1 MLKWFSNDEGESG
14 SGAPGSPHG
23 GSLSREV
30 QADEMTDRL
39 VQTQQLV
46 TQLKELIREKD
57 AVLCTKDEQ
66 LKMEKEACEAKLSK
80 LRLQNKAKVTSLTTQ
95 LEELKKQ
102 MGGQNTPTHNKK
114 GPSEGGEPASR
125 GKIVLLKKKV
135 EELEQHLAQS
145 EKEVEKKRK
154 EVEAQRLRG
163 EEMDVMLTEKDRKL
177 AEKEAYIIHLQ
188 IAVAGDQP
196 ITPKR
201 QKVDE
206 DNGAMQELQQ
216 LVQNLTKKVGEAEE
230 RYSLLQEQTDS
241 LKELLDTEKEQYSQK
256 ESMYK
261 QNIQTF
267 KEIIIQKD
275 NQLTEIN
282 QMHEQELFKLA
293 AKSDASADLEQL
305 LKALKQKLHEKE
317 EVLIGKTQVIDVL
330 QTEVDGRDQQIKEL
344 TERIRRLH
352 VERESLESKMEAEK
366 HVMRAQLRDLID
378 KQQVEIRQMTVKHQ
392 AQLNQTQQDLLGQI
406 DDLRRNA
413 VTPQS
418 VNQEAP
424 KTENVSDDSASVQR
438 IAELEAQ
445 TKQKMDEASKS
456 EAKFLKMK
464 AWSKSRIR
472 QLEEELKKSQ
482 AGIAPPDLT
491 ALRSR
496 ITELEAEREE
506 NLWKVEQYEEL
517 KANSDML
524 EAKLVV
530 YEEQQRTLQAD
541 LEQFTKRAT
550 SQASESGS
558 ADDAHSQ
565 VLEWQ
570 EMVDEA
576 VSARDQAKEEKAAM
590 VLRISH
596 MEEER
601 EGLIEDDWF
610 FPGCS
615 DSALATRQQELEEE
629 LAQAQGLSQH
639 RAKKLAGPAQR
650 SVQEDFEFDGKAP
663 FQDYHSTLESTTPM
677 EGENMGGGVRTVVE
691 ELELERNQLQEQILS
706 LEERC
711 QGLEDRLQLQAR
723 IETLQVTFDVN
734 EDEQPN
740 CIPQNETEK
749 LQTQLASVRSQQNRE
764 AEKHQLLVSSL
775 NEQLKRL
782 SDTQECL
789 ESSLIEK
796 ENTLAK
802 TSEKLELINRLKES
816 LSEKEIQYKQMSD
829 KLLQTEQTLESV
841 SKKSSISENRC
852 SELKAEVIDLTQRM
866 SGLRDKSQKQD
877 IILDTLQ
884 SELDQTNEELDK
896 LNTTHLEERAQ
907 LIHDLQSC
915 EREID
920 SLKETLLE
928 KDKVLNSNMLESTEQ
943 ITFLKQELR
952 LKEENI
958 VQVEN
963 ALTKAHREA
972 AILRDSQTADQQALN
987 SKMAEL
993 VDNLKDV
1000 EMELDKAKEEN
1011 KSKVAEMDCLIK
1023 QAKEDKKSI
1032 QNLQSKTQKQIVS
1045 HHTQISEGEALIT
1058 SLKEQLNL
1066 ATQKQHESDALILQL
1081 KEINTNN
1088 EKNILNKEETYENEL
1103 KTVKDE
1109 KNKLLSQVQKFNHD
1123 IELLSKELK
1132 DRAQSE
1138 DNVQQ
1143 EMEKCKEIIAS
1154 LENQL
1159 KANVEQAMDER
1170 QSYNAELQVRES
1182 ENKKLRKE
1190 LDDGIENISKMKDR
1204 FTHMESEKQQ
1214 LQEKLK
1220 NLTENLELQNLNG
1233 NQLNDKLTSALELNN
1248 NLKNQVQNLTKENEK
1263 LGLEVAETVATVS
1276 EMTSER
1282 DSLHAKLSTLESQHL
1297 QNNSMIHE
1305 LEKNKEDLILQ
1316 ASDLKR
1322 LLEQSKLS
1330 NDEVVLA
1337 KTNECSHLKQ
1347 LLREKEDA
1355 ITQLQGQLQSSSS
1368 ELDELR
1374 VTVGKKE
1381 QFASDLQAELEAQRS
1396 EQMQLKETLS
1406 LLQEQGC
1413 SLKSGLLEKDT
1424 TLKEKQEECHRLRD
1438 EIISHKNSVS
1448 ELQVELES
1456 LNSERSQLC
1465 KDLEE
1470 RERMMENMAHQ
1481 CQKHKDDFDGVKK
1494 TVKALKNEINEM
1506 EEKSKK
1512 LKSEADSSATELRTL
1527 KAEMQTIAE
1536 ENQQLHTVVKSREK
1550 ELDEKIQI
1558 VSNLD
1563 RQLKVTLEQNS
1574 SFSMTITSL
1583 TEENERL
1590 QKELAHNISLALEVK
1605 TETNLLKEE
1614 NSKLEVQVT
1623 NDEKIIN
1630 TLLNEK
1636 NELIGSVSNA
1646 KQVLQ
1651 EKEMSNKE
1659 CLLEKTNECS
1669 TLSETLSEREQRIQT
1684 LQEQVNDLKN
1694 QISQLNL
1701 SMAEKEDILFKT
1713 KSLLEAQQVQQLQLQ
1728 DTISMLQ
1735 EQGSVLK
1742 TGLME
1747 KDTMFQQKSDEC
1759 LFHQNEVK
1767 LQKDLVSQMQR
1778 KVESVRQECFEAK
1791 QQLEQKEHMLQD
1803 VTSDFENQKEE
1814 LRKRSQCVIKLESQ
1828 LLAVN
1833 NNLAEMQITIAT
1845 LKDSVVTLTLENS
1858 RLKQENEQ
1866 MKAEVIDFK
1875 DAIQALNDQNVR
1887 LKSELQKSFV
1897 ELSKSQ
1903 EALAHLKTAVHESKL
1918 QLKTARSEK
1927 DCLSLTVQGKDD
1939 SLKELKGRIFEQEEQ
1954 LKQKDNETFSLRV
1967 QVTELGDS
1975 VCKLS
1980 DQVQTLT
1987 SESTTLKNILE
1998 QKEQS
2003 SLEDQRNVTL
2013 ANETLNVNL
2022 KNKEKECEILKA
2034 QISHLEE
2041 NSCKINSTLQMQTV
2055 ETKNLK
2061 KALEERDCSLME
2073 QSQSLED
2080 LQRTADE
2087 LLLFKTQF
2095 MESTELVSQLQSE
2108 MQMLS
2113 SDVSK
2118 HKMSAEEKQSALI
2131 DLQEKYAANLEDLQD
2146 LRKQLSQRTDEVL
2159 TLQTLSDE
2167 RDTAK
2172 TAIEALREE
2181 LSAIQRELEK
2191 TQNLNSQLSKEKDDA
2206 FASHQTSVYPMKVE
2220 IERLKAQHLQV
2231 VAQMNALTENL
2242 EQREMSLHAINN
2254 QYTAQAKHTSHLIS
2268 EIQKLDLQNKKLHE
2282 EINLAKEEHQ
2292 SSLTAVSNENA
2303 RLIEDIRKHLAEK
2316 EELERRHHQ
2325 ICESQGEL
2333 KVQLEQQTS
2342 SMSESIQQMVC
2353 DKESLQTKVS
2363 AQDEEISRLKGSI
2376 HKMEQILQDTEK
2388 EWLLVLDREK
2398 HDKTLLVEQLSK
2410 VEKEIASKD
2419 DKVNVLKQDLDSLQ
2433 EKLAEAF
2440 SAISKGSDLLSAK
2453 EFEAST
2459 SRVQLEKV
2467 MALVKEKDNETEN
2480 LQQTLK
2486 AAEWEV
2492 EQLAA
2497 KFSGAEAAVF
2507 APSREDTSH
2516 LHQLIK
2522 QVEASHYSEIDAL
2535 KNKLDSTRADLE
2547 KMQNSI
2553 DQENKSHLKK
2563 SQEISL
2569 LQEKIENLQS
2579 QLKSETQKVTEA
2591 SLEHSSLH
2599 GELKTKDDQINSMT
2613 IQISHQKELLIG
2625 LSQQLKE
2632 KDASISQIMES
2643 ALNDRVKLDGE
2654 NAYLSKQLAMI
2665 KQDYHS
2671 STRQSKEISLPL
2683 EERNSCSLSEN
2694 ETQTSEK
2701 LGLLQENTDLKC
2713 EIARI
2718 SKDNDTIKKK
2728 LKASLLVRKDLLKKV
2743 EEFEKKYAG
2752 VNNDHDVSRL
2762 QEKLVE
2768 ATTQAQ
2774 SAAEV
2779 YEERISL
2786 LEKKCLDKERELH
2799 YHKMQTEKLAEQLE
2813 SETKVLQSTVSEKES
2828 CLADMLQQLD
2838 EKSILIHQL
2847 QARAAEQE
2855 DSFERDK
2862 KSLMKNVEELQ
2873 NKITGCTDQSK
2884 DAFSIDNA
2892 DVLEN
2897 KRTQMKQEKT
2907 MLENKTLA
2915 ASLARQETLQKV
2927 EDNEKQSTKGFN
2939 ELKDEYNALLEQ
2951 HYQQTNEF
2959 TAIQLKY
2966 NQSLAELEQL
2976 QRTSLSNLDELKIL
2990 RHLVQERDA
2999 TVQYL
3004 KTSLAERER
3013 DCYPLSKLP
3022 KQLEIQDKALIL
3034 KEESAEALASNLQ
3047 TQSAIKEEKVL
3058 VEKSKEKFK
3067 GVEVLFKQEKQGQL
3081 KTNGEKC
3088 QDTMEENKTHLDQ
3101 VLTLQSV
3108 LTEAQQL
3115 LCEKEDSFTKML
3127 GKAQLDCTE
3136 KETDMVSLKKDNE
3149 NALRIMNDLRTEL
3162 GRLHA
3167 QLNQCHHVKELIYE
3181 EIAERSI
3188 KEEHVKEEEL
3198 SSANRWAEDMK
3209 TAQKPQDA
3217 KSAMSEKDEL
3227 IAALHLQLQQ
3237 LSSDHEASI
3246 MKMKREIDHLHKSQD
3261 CDKVSDEDSHHKM
3274 TLLTKKLQ
3282 AALVSRKELMKE
3294 NASLKEQVGNLS
3306 ANINTK
3312 EAECLALESSFS
3324 RLKQHNVDL
3333 EINMKCINTD
3343 KEKLRSEVDRICHE
3357 NCCLA
3362 DACESLKQTI
3372 ENITQQKQAFS
3383 CQLESLK
3390 DSQTEE
3396 LTKWKSRHS
3405 ELKQD
3410 YETLLQAYENVGTE
3424 MDKMRQLLEGAKCDR
3439 QEALRKLHKSD
3450 TEMEILQGQAKQ
3462 VEEEHERLKE
3472 KMQTFSEEKQH
3483 TIEGLQQANDSIKKE
3498 LAEINEAHR
3507 MAICELTKTNQHCET
3522 EILQFKSALEA
3533 CKDQIAD
3540 MQVKNRELT
3549 EKLQASHSLE
3559 KQCMESSSYRKSMQH
3574 KLDETPSVNGSLT
3587 AQIESKEA
3595 EFSAQ
3600 LESCHVLQ
3608 KENKSLSERIEKLH
3622 NDHEMQLRRKDDA
3635 IHDLKDKMK
3644 LHNQETISLNEKVRI
3659 LEDDK
3664 CLLQEELENV
3674 QESSD
3679 KVKNENEYLETVVL
3693 NSSKK
3698 IDALSE
3704 SISVLQ
3710 AQNLQLS
3717 SQLTISKEIN
3727 DTLRQ
3732 EKEDGHLK
3740 LVRDFENKLKAMQ
3753 RGEEG
3758 SKNTN
3763 KELQELLKEKH
3774 QEINQLQQNCIKYQE
3789 HILHLESSLKASE
3802 FACENLKKDLNK
3814 CSDKTSVV
3822 EEQNKQVEANLIA
3835 CKTHIQVAT
3844 ERIGKL
3850 QLERDHLKLSLEHVR
3865 SEEKTKLKESTVE
3878 KEFNS
3883 FKDNDVMLQKQ
3894 IDDLKNLNDKESQKV
3909 TELTQ
3914 QMNSQDLKMKFLK
3927 RALETNEA
3935 KLSALSSTPHG
3946 ANAAKLWND
3955 LYLNALQ
3962 EKDNQLTEQGSAMK
3976 RLLEGMR
3983 VSEKEL
3989 NDLRSTKS
3997 RLESAISMYSV
4008 ASAAHQ
4014 RQILVLSASNVDLS
4028 ETVERLTVQVN
4039 ELGAQVKKVEQDQ
4052 TSLEIQVAD
4061 QEDEISRLHLHCNLT
4076 EKINAD
4082 LDSQLLV
4089 LRAENDKAKAEFETQ
4104 KGISLQMKTL
4114 LQSKDAEISSLLSC
4128 RDDHMLGYLQQLQT
4142 NCQSQEAAYEDR
4154 LRTLQYQR
4162 QKADKEFRELEATV
4176 RSLQISLNR
4185 SVQEKEQMSAKMEV
4199 VKKSFVSLQ
4208 REKEQLMSE
4217 YRILEAKSHSEL
4229 KSEEYSP
4236 DNEGGATK
4244 GLKHEIKKLLHQ
4256 MDDLNSENAML
4267 RAQLIRYREDLNQ
4280 VLSLKDNQLKVLL
4293 KKQEDV
4299 IKNLEKQKTAAE
4311 KDHTEALSV
4320 LQNEIEV
4327 RKADLSTLRAQV
4339 TKLQSDRVSQKAT
4352 TEGKVVADLQQIVPT
4367 KTAECI
4373 DLQQT
4378 LRSQETQ
4385 INDLTKQ
4392 MERLETDK
4400 KLANSDDQHNT
4411 EWAACERETELMR
4424 TEKERAEQRVTAKGL
4439 LETEQQ
4445 LLEAQRQ
4452 NRDTKAQNE
4461 SLCKAMA
4468 ALQNDRD
4475 QLIEDFKVL
4484 RNRYDEELRETQAAL
4499 NKVQRGFQAATSD
4512 VEMFTK
4518 ERAILV
4524 DQLRALE
4531 SKNTHAELNKLL
4543 GELRKTLSEK
4553 EKQLK
4558 QVDLENSTYN
4568 RQLSAFSKSMASL
4581 QNDRDRLVDELA
4593 EATRVIESR
4602 QGSGLKTVSTMNEKK
4617 SKGSASQIEKHGA
4630 MNELWPRLT
4639 PDVEASSLPNETA
4652 VLRSER
4658 GTQPVE
4664 ETVNPVGQI
4673 EMEKAVSR
4681 LEAERVHLH
4690 RELQRCLY
4698 DIQQRDQCFQQL
4710 NSKLQQAV
4718 EEKGAVAAQLLAVS
4732 QTLRDTQNR
4741 CHCLEMQGQA
4751 QGSGNLEVAPGGPQE
4766 RNNTVAQTI
4775 EVGQLQERLL
4785 EVERSLADERCRRE
4799 SAEEALHLAQASTK
4813 SISSRLPQDIRR
4825 DFSSIEMEADDEWE
4839 AVSLNPNQPLITRKV
4854 KGGMVA
4860 CRRWFR
4866 GRSLYFSRLL
4876 TGRARSRYFFLGY
4889 LVTIHLLVLM
4899 CLTGAL

>member
-14 SGAPGSPHG
+14 SGAPGSPYG
-23 GSLSREV
+23 GILSGEV
-30 QADEMTDRL
+30 QAEEMTDRL

-114 GPSEGGEPASR
+114 GPSEGGDPASR

-135 EELEQHLAQS
+135 EELEQHLAQRK
-145 EKEVEKKRK
+145 KEVEKKRK

-188 IAVAGDQP
+188 TAVAGDQP

-241 LKELLDTEKEQYSQK
+241 LKELLDTEKGQFSQK
-256 ESMYK
+256 ERMYK

-317 EVLIGKTQVIDVL
+317 EVLIGKTQVINVL

-378 KQQVEIRQMTVKHQ
+378 KQQVEIRQMTEKHR
-392 AQLNQTQQDLLGQI
+392 AQLNQTQQDLLYQI

-413 VTPQS
+413 VTSQS
-418 VNQEAP
+418 VDQEAP
-424 KTENVSDDSASVQR
+424 KTENISDDSASVQR

-517 KANSDML
+517 KANHDML

-576 VSARDQAKEEKAAM
+576 VSARDQAREEKAAM

-601 EGLIEDDWF
+601 E
-610 FPGCS
+610 
-615 DSALATRQQELEEE
+615 ALATRQQELEEE

-639 RAKKLAGPAQR
+639 RTKKLAGPDQR

-663 FQDYHSTLESTTPM
+663 FQDYHSTSESTTPM
-677 EGENMGGGVRTVVE
+677 EGENMGGGLRTVVE

-775 NEQLKRL
+775 NEQLKGL
-782 SDTQECL
+782 SDAQECL
-789 ESSLIEK
+789 ESSLLEK

-802 TSEKLELINRLKES
+802 TTEKLELINRLKES
-816 LSEKEIQYKQMSD
+816 LSEKEIKNKEMSD
-829 KLLQTEQTLESV
+829 KLLQTEQKLESV

-852 SELKAEVIDLTQRM
+852 SELKAEVTDLTQRM
-866 SGLRDKSQKQD
+866 SGLRDKSLKQD

-896 LNTTHLEERAQ
+896 LNTSHLEERAQ

-952 LKEENI
+952 LKEENM

-1011 KSKVAEMDCLIK
+1011 KSKVAEMDRLIK

-1032 QNLQSKTQKQIVS
+1032 QNLQSQTQKQIVS

-1066 ATQKQHESDALILQL
+1066 ATQKQHESDELILQL

-1088 EKNILNKEETYENEL
+1088 EKNIRHKEETYENEL

-1123 IELLSKELK
+1123 IESLSKELK

-1143 EMEKCKEIIAS
+1143 EMEKYKEIIAS
-1154 LENQL
+1154 LENQM
-1159 KANVEQAMDER
+1159 KANAEQATDER
-1170 QSYNAELQVRES
+1170 QSYNAELQMRES

-1190 LDDGIENISKMKDR
+1190 LDDGIENISKMKDLL
-1204 FTHMESEKQQ
+1204 THMESEKQQ

-1263 LGLEVAETVATVS
+1263 LGLEVAERVATIS
-1276 EMTSER
+1276 EMAFER

-1297 QNNSMIHE
+1297 QNNNMIHE

-1322 LLEQSKLS
+1322 RFEQSKLS
-1330 NDEVVLA
+1330 NDKVVLA

-1368 ELDELR
+1368 GPDELR

-1381 QFASDLQAELEAQRS
+1381 QFASDLQAEMEAQRS

-1438 EIISHKNSVS
+1438 EIISHKNYVS

-1456 LNSERSQLC
+1456 LNSERSQLW

-1470 RERMMENMAHQ
+1470 RERMMDNMAHQ
-1481 CQKHKDDFDGVKK
+1481 CQKHKDDFDSVNK
-1494 TVKALKNEINEM
+1494 TVKALKNEM

-1512 LKSEADSSATELRTL
+1512 LKSEADSSETELRTL

-1536 ENQQLHTVVKSREK
+1536 ENHQLHSVFKSREK

-1558 VSNLD
+1558 VTNLD

-1574 SFSMTITSL
+1574 SFSLTITSL

-1614 NSKLEVQVT
+1614 KFKLEVQVT
-1623 NDEKIIN
+1623 NDAKIIN

-1636 NELIGSVSNA
+1636 NELIGSISNA

-1659 CLLEKTNECS
+1659 YLLEKTNECS
-1669 TLSETLSEREQRIQT
+1669 ALSETLSEREQQIQT

-1701 SMAEKEDILFKT
+1701 SMVEKEDILFKK

-1767 LQKDLVSQMQR
+1767 LQKDLVLQMQR
-1778 KVESVRQECFEAK
+1778 EVESVRQECFEAK

-1814 LRKRSQCVIKLESQ
+1814 LSKRSQCVTKLESQ

-1845 LKDSVVTLTLENS
+1845 LKDSVQTITLENS
-1858 RLKQENEQ
+1858 RLKQENEHI
-1866 MKAEVIDFK
+1866 KAEVIDFK

-1903 EALAHLKTAVHESKL
+1903 EALAHLKTAVNESEL

-1927 DCLSLTVQGKDD
+1927 DCLSLTVQGKDH
-1939 SLKELKGRIFEQEEQ
+1939 SLKELEGRIFEQEEQ
-1954 LKQKDNETFSLRV
+1954 LKRKDNETFSLRV

-1975 VCKLS
+1975 VCKLT

-1987 SESTTLKNILE
+1987 SESTTLKDILE
-1998 QKEQS
+1998 RKEQS

-2041 NSCKINSTLQMQTV
+2041 NSCKINSTLQMQIV

-2073 QSQSLED
+2073 QSQSLQD

-2087 LLLFKTQF
+2087 LLLFKTHF

-2118 HKMSAEEKQSALI
+2118 HKMSAEEKQNALI

-2172 TAIEALREE
+2172 TTIETLREE

-2191 TQNLNSQLSKEKDDA
+2191 TQNLYSQLSKEKDDA

-2220 IERLKAQHLQV
+2220 IARLKAQHLQV
-2231 VAQMNALTENL
+2231 VAQMNTLTENL

-2268 EIQKLDLQNKKLHE
+2268 EMQKLDLQNKKLHE
-2282 EINLAKEEHQ
+2282 EINLAKEEYQ
-2292 SSLTAVSNENA
+2292 SSLTAVNNENT
-2303 RLIEDIRKHLAEK
+2303 RLVEDIRKHLAEK

-2398 HDKTLLVEQLSK
+2398 HAKTLLVEQLSK

-2459 SRVQLEKV
+2459 SRVRLEKV

-2497 KFSGAEAAVF
+2497 KFSGAEARVF

-2516 LHQLIK
+2516 LLQLIK

-2535 KNKLDSTRADLE
+2535 KNKLDSTGADFE
-2547 KMQNSI
+2547 KMPNSI

-2563 SQEISL
+2563 RQEISL

-2599 GELKTKDDQINSMT
+2599 GELKTKDDHINSMT
-2613 IQISHQKELLIG
+2613 IQISHQKKLLVG

-2632 KDASISQIMES
+2632 KDASISQIVES
-2643 ALNDRVKLDGE
+2643 ALNERVKLDGE

-2665 KQDYHS
+2665 QQDYHTS
-2671 STRQSKEISLPL
+2671 ARQSNEISLPL

-2718 SKDNDTIKKK
+2718 SKDNDIIKKK
-2728 LKASLLVRKDLLKKV
+2728 FKASLLVRKELLKKV

-2774 SAAEV
+2774 SATEL
-2779 YEERISL
+2779 YEERIAL
-2786 LEKKCLDKERELH
+2786 LEKECLDKEREIH

-2828 CLADMLQQLD
+2828 CLAEMLQQLN

-2873 NKITGCTDQSK
+2873 NKITGCTDQSN
-2884 DAFSIDNA
+2884 DAFSVDNA

-2897 KRTQMKQEKT
+2897 EQTQMKQEKT
-2907 MLENKTLA
+2907 MLENKTQA
-2915 ASLARQETLQKV
+2915 ASLARQETLPNA
-2927 EDNEKQSTKGFN
+2927 EDTEKQSTKRFN
-2939 ELKDEYNALLEQ
+2939 ELKNEYNALLEQ
-2951 HYQQTNEF
+2951 HCQQTNDF

-3013 DCYPLSKLP
+3013 DCHPLSKLP
-3022 KQLEIQDKALIL
+3022 KQLEIQDKALTL
-3034 KEESAEALASNLQ
+3034 MEESAEALASNLQ

-3058 VEKSKEKFK
+3058 VEKSEEKFK
-3067 GVEVLFKQEKQGQL
+3067 GVEVVFKQEKQGQL

-3088 QDTMEENKTHLDQ
+3088 QDTMEKNKTHLDQ

-3108 LTEAQQL
+3108 LTETQQL

-3136 KETDMVSLKKDNE
+3136 KVTDMVSLKQDNE

-3167 QLNQCHHVKELIYE
+3167 QLNQCHHFKEL
-3181 EIAERSI
+3181 RN

-3227 IAALHLQLQQ
+3227 IAALQLQLQQ

-3246 MKMKREIDHLHKSQD
+3246 TKMKREIDHLHKSQD
-3261 CDKVSDEDSHHKM
+3261 CGKVSDEDSHYKM

-3343 KEKLRSEVDRICHE
+3343 KEKLRSEVDRISHE

-3410 YETLLQAYENVGTE
+3410 YETLLQAYENVGTQ
-3424 MDKMRQLLEGAKCDR
+3424 MDKMRQLLEGAKSDR

-3472 KMQTFSEEKQH
+3472 KLQTFSEEKQH

-3533 CKDQIAD
+3533 CKEQIAD

-3549 EKLQASHSLE
+3549 EKLQTSHSFE
-3559 KQCMESSSYRKSMQH
+3559 KRCMESSSYRMSMQH

-3595 EFSAQ
+3595 EFNAQ

-3608 KENKSLSERIEKLH
+3608 KEIKSLSERIEKLH
-3622 NDHEMQLRRKDDA
+3622 NDHEMQLRLKDDA

-3693 NSSKK
+3693 NNSKK

-3732 EKEDGHLK
+3732 EKEHGHLK

-3758 SKNTN
+3758 SKITN

-3789 HILHLESSLKASE
+3789 HILHLESSLKTSE
-3802 FACENLKKDLNK
+3802 FSCENLKKDLNK
-3814 CSDKTSVV
+3814 CSDKISVV
-3822 EEQNKQVEANLIA
+3822 EEQNKQVEANLIT

-3850 QLERDHLKLSLEHVR
+3850 QLERDHLKLSLENVR
-3865 SEEKTKLKESTVE
+3865 SEKKTKLKESPVE

-3883 FKDNDVMLQKQ
+3883 FNDNDMMLQKQ
-3894 IDDLKNLNDKESQKV
+3894 IDDLKNLNDEECQKV

-3914 QMNSQDLKMKFLK
+3914 QMDSQDLKMKFLK

-3946 ANAAKLWND
+3946 ANAAKRWND
-3955 LYLNALQ
+3955 LYLNALL

-3976 RLLEGMR
+3976 RLLEDMR

-3997 RLESAISMYSV
+3997 RLESAVSMYSV
-4008 ASAAHQ
+4008 ASAAHH
-4014 RQILVLSASNVDLS
+4014 RQILVLSASNADLS

-4039 ELGAQVKKVEQDQ
+4039 ELGAQVKKVEQDR
-4052 TSLEIQVAD
+4052 TTLEIQVAD

-4082 LDSQLLV
+4082 LDSLLLV
-4089 LRAENDKAKAEFETQ
+4089 LRAENDKTKAEFETQ
-4104 KGISLQMKTL
+4104 RGISLQLKTL
-4114 LQSKDAEISSLLSC
+4114 LQSKDAEISFLLSC
-4128 RDDHMLGYLQQLQT
+4128 RDDHMSGYLQQLQT
-4142 NCQSQEAAYEDR
+4142 NCHSQEAVYKDR

-4162 QKADKEFRELEATV
+4162 EKADKEFRECEATV

-4185 SVQEKEQMSAKMEV
+4185 SMQEKEQMSAKMEV

-4217 YRILEAKSHSEL
+4217 HRILEAKSHAEL
-4229 KSEEYSP
+4229 KSVEYSP

-4327 RKADLSTLRAQV
+4327 RKVDFSTLRAQV
-4339 TKLQSDRVSQKAT
+4339 TKLQSDGVSQKAT
-4352 TEGKVVADLQQIVPT
+4352 TEGKVVAKWT

-4373 DLQQT
+4373 DLQQK
-4378 LRSQETQ
+4378 LLSQETQ
-4385 INDLTKQ
+4385 IHDLTKQ
-4392 MERLETDK
+4392 MERLETKTDK

-4411 EWAACERETELMR
+4411 EWAACERETVLMR
-4424 TEKERAEQRVTAKGL
+4424 TEKERFEQRVTAKGL

-4452 NRDTKAQNE
+4452 NGETKAQNE

-4499 NKVQRGFQAATSD
+4499 NKVQRGFQDATSD

-4518 ERAILV
+4518 ERVILL

-4543 GELRKTLSEK
+4543 GELRKTLSAK

-4558 QVDLENSTYN
+4558 QVDLENSTYS

-4602 QGSGLKTVSTMNEKK
+4602 QWSGLKTVSTMSEKK

-4630 MNELWPRLT
+4630 MNELRPRLT
-4639 PDVEASSLPNETA
+4639 PDVEASSLPNETT

-4658 GTQPVE
+4658 GTELVE
-4664 ETVNPVGQI
+4664 ETVNPVGQS

-4681 LEAERVHLH
+4681 LEVERVHLH

-4718 EEKGAVAAQLLAVS
+4718 EEKAAVAAQLLAVS
-4732 QTLRDTQNR
+4732 QTLRDTQNQ
-4741 CHCLEMQGQA
+4741 CHWLEMQGQA
-4751 QGSGNLEVAPGGPQE
+4751 QGSDNLEVAPGGPQE

-4775 EVGQLQERLL
+4775 EVSQLQERLL

-4799 SAEEALHLAQASTK
+4799 SAEETLHLAQASTK

-4825 DFSSIEMEADDEWE
+4825 DFSSIEMEADDECE

-4854 KGGMVA
+4854 KGGMLA

-4876 TGRARSRYFFLGY
+4876 TGRARSRYFFLAY

>member
-1 MLKWFSNDEGESG
+1 MKIFQQYLSVVSRNITCFVWQWGCL
-14 SGAPGSPHG
+14 
-23 GSLSREV
+23 LSREV

-114 GPSEGGEPASR
+114 VKIPYSPASR

-201 QKVDE
+201 QKVVFHRKKI
-206 DNGAMQELQQ
+206 ELQQ

-472 QLEEELKKSQ
+472 QLEEELKK
-482 AGIAPPDLT
+482 
-491 ALRSR
+491 
-496 ITELEAEREE
+496 
-506 NLWKVEQYEEL
+506 NLNLNVDHLSHKNVFSHSVL
-517 KANSDML
+517 ILLSTDML

-601 EGLIEDDWF
+601 EGKDLDDWF

-723 IETLQVTFDVN
+723 IETLQ
-734 EDEQPN
+734 
-740 CIPQNETEK
+740 NETEK

-829 KLLQTEQTLESV
+829 KLLQTEQTVRVGNLLLLLFCLQSWAC
-841 SKKSSISENRC
+841 I
-852 SELKAEVIDLTQRM
+852 
-866 SGLRDKSQKQD
+866 LRKLNLFQVQYRKQD

-1190 LDDGIENISKMKDR
+1190 LDDGIENISKMKDP
-1204 FTHMESEKQQ
+1204 
-1214 LQEKLK
+1214 
-1220 NLTENLELQNLNG
+1220 
-1233 NQLNDKLTSALELNN
+1233 
-1248 NLKNQVQNLTKENEK
+1248 
-1263 LGLEVAETVATVS
+1263 ETVATVS

-1330 NDEVVLA
+1330 NDEVVL
-1337 KTNECSHLKQ
+1337 

-1355 ITQLQGQLQSSSS
+1355 ITQLQGQLQSS
-1368 ELDELR
+1368 
-1374 VTVGKKE
+1374 K
-1381 QFASDLQAELEAQRS
+1381 
-1396 EQMQLKETLS
+1396 TLS

-3946 ANAAKLWND
+3946 
-3955 LYLNALQ
+3955 
-3962 EKDNQLTEQGSAMK
+3962 KDNQLTEQGSAMK

-4327 RKADLSTLRAQV
+4327 RKADLSTLRAR
-4339 TKLQSDRVSQKAT
+4339 LQP
-4352 TEGKVVADLQQIVPT
+4352 G
-4367 KTAECI
+4367 C
-4373 DLQQT
+4373 
-4378 LRSQETQ
+4378 
-4385 INDLTKQ
+4385 
-4392 MERLETDK
+4392 
-4400 KLANSDDQHNT
+4400 
-4411 EWAACERETELMR
+4411 R
-4424 TEKERAEQRVTAKGL
+4424 TPH
-4439 LETEQQ
+4439 
-4445 LLEAQRQ
+4445 
-4452 NRDTKAQNE
+4452 
-4461 SLCKAMA
+4461 A
-4468 ALQNDRD
+4468 ALQFSHVRPRCVPPVLCN
-4475 QLIEDFKVL
+4475 LI
-4484 RNRYDEELRETQAAL
+4484 
-4499 NKVQRGFQAATSD
+4499 
-4512 VEMFTK
+4512 
-4518 ERAILV
+4518 
-4524 DQLRALE
+4524 
-4531 SKNTHAELNKLL
+4531 
-4543 GELRKTLSEK
+4543 
-4553 EKQLK
+4553 
-4558 QVDLENSTYN
+4558 
-4568 RQLSAFSKSMASL
+4568 
-4581 QNDRDRLVDELA
+4581 
-4593 EATRVIESR
+4593 
-4602 QGSGLKTVSTMNEKK
+4602 
-4617 SKGSASQIEKHGA
+4617 
-4630 MNELWPRLT
+4630 
-4639 PDVEASSLPNETA
+4639 
-4652 VLRSER
+4652 
-4658 GTQPVE
+4658 QP
-4664 ETVNPVGQI
+4664 
-4673 EMEKAVSR
+4673 A
-4681 LEAERVHLH
+4681 
-4690 RELQRCLY
+4690 
-4698 DIQQRDQCFQQL
+4698 
-4710 NSKLQQAV
+4710 
-4718 EEKGAVAAQLLAVS
+4718 
-4732 QTLRDTQNR
+4732 
-4741 CHCLEMQGQA
+4741 
-4751 QGSGNLEVAPGGPQE
+4751 
-4766 RNNTVAQTI
+4766 
-4775 EVGQLQERLL
+4775 
-4785 EVERSLADERCRRE
+4785 
-4799 SAEEALHLAQASTK
+4799 
-4813 SISSRLPQDIRR
+4813 
-4825 DFSSIEMEADDEWE
+4825 
-4839 AVSLNPNQPLITRKV
+4839 
-4854 KGGMVA
+4854 
-4860 CRRWFR
+4860 
-4866 GRSLYFSRLL
+4866 
-4876 TGRARSRYFFLGY
+4876 
-4889 LVTIHLLVLM
+4889 
-4899 CLTGAL
+4899 